1 VFHFLFSK
9 IESEQVNLATHLTA
23 SGADFYAVNPK
34 G

>member
-1 VFHFLFSK
+1 VFHFSVK
-9 IESEQVNLATHLTA
+9 IDSEQVNLATHLTA